1 MWSTASATSRARVR
15 VLDAQAGSRPSCVAG
30 EEPVEEECPHAAD
43 VQEAGRARCHANADT
58 HGLPIVERCRSRLVS
73 DIHGNDR
80 ALAAVVEELER
91 LGVERAVCLG
101 DAVQGGDEP
110 RQVLDRLAELGWP
123 VVLGNAD
130 DFLLEVQADSPEPI
144 TDAQLEKRA
153 WSARAARRRPPRADP
168 VLSAHDRA
176 RLAARVPRLAALVR
190 RRAAPRDRGR
200 RRLARR
206 RLRRPRGRPHASTV
220 DARHRRRA
228 VREPGRRELR
238 SVAEFAVLTDRSV
251 EFLRCAY

>member
-1 MWSTASATSRARVR
+1 M
-15 VLDAQAGSRPSCVAG
+15 
-30 EEPVEEECPHAAD
+30 
-43 VQEAGRARCHANADT
+43 
-58 HGLPIVERCRSRLVS
+58 S

-110 RQVLDRLAELGWP
+110 RQVLDRLADLGWP

-144 TDAQLEKRA
+144 TEAQLEKRLWTLEQLDA
-153 WSARAARRRPPRADP
+153 GHLEQIRLFQPTIALGSLLAFHGSPRSYDDVLLPETEDDSTWRVAGFDVLAGGHTHRQWTRVVGGALYVNPGAVSSA
-168 VLSAHDRA
+168 
-176 RLAARVPRLAALVR
+176 
-190 RRAAPRDRGR
+190 
-200 RRLARR
+200 
-206 RLRRPRGRPHASTV
+206 
-220 DARHRRRA
+220 
-228 VREPGRRELR
+228 
-238 SVAEFAVLTDRSV
+238 VAEFAVLSDRSV

>member
-1 MWSTASATSRARVR
+1 MP
-15 VLDAQAGSRPSCVAG
+15 LG
-30 EEPVEEECPHAAD
+30 
-43 VQEAGRARCHANADT
+43 
-58 HGLPIVERCRSRLVS
+58 LVS

-110 RQVLDRLAELGWP
+110 RQVLDRLADLGWP

-144 TDAQLEKRA
+144 TEAQLEKRLWTLEQLDAGHLEQIRLFQPTIALGSLLAFHGSPRSYDDVLLPETEDDSA
-153 WSARAARRRPPRADP
+153 WRVAGFDILAGGHTHRQWTRVVGGALYVNPGAVSSA
-168 VLSAHDRA
+168 
-176 RLAARVPRLAALVR
+176 
-190 RRAAPRDRGR
+190 
-200 RRLARR
+200 
-206 RLRRPRGRPHASTV
+206 
-220 DARHRRRA
+220 
-228 VREPGRRELR
+228 
-238 SVAEFAVLTDRSV
+238 VAEFAVLSDRSV